1 MKYLKYL
8 FLLFVLGII
17 SVIIFHFTGIRKVEA
32 KVSEIS
38 ENNIVFEDKCGNLWE
53 IVDSENFLEKNQ
65 TVILYMNDK
74 YTDFLEDDEI
84 IKVKIKED

>member
-8 FLLFVLGII
+8 FLLFILGII
-17 SVIIFHFTGIRKVEA
+17 SVIIFHFTGIRKIDA

-38 ENNIVFEDKCGNLWE
+38 ENSIVFEDKCGNLWK